1 MWPPRATPVRQAS
14 CHGGCHVLS
23 AAPQLLSL
31 CLAHGARAHTYTYIV
46 ATLRPSPPPPLFF
59 CAAEPVVDMRV
70 RISRVAH
77 LETARRD
84 SYRHGVGLRRST
96 VSPLVVVECA
106 GVTATTT
113 VLFDTVRPAL
123 DFFYVQV
130 DRLPVALM
138 PALVVPILFLLFSS
152 P

>member
-1 MWPPRATPVRQAS
+1 MVAVTCCPLRLS
-14 CHGGCHVLS
+14 CYLCVL
-23 AAPQLLSL
+23 PT
-31 CLAHGARAHTYTYIV
+31 ARAHTHTHTSLPRS
-46 ATLRPSPPPPLFF
+46 APHPPPPLFF